1 MRKEEQLELREAFR
15 NQFLIGFGNV
25 RERRMPAPSRPA
37 PSRKDRILRFDAFE
51 LDVRAGELRK
61 RGVRQRLQ
69 GQPLQVLA
77 TLLKRPGDLVTREEI
92 RDEIWPADTFVDFD
106 HSLHNAIA
114 RIRETLGDS
123 ADAPRFIETLPR
135 RGYRFIERVEG
146 PPEVVAVPDRTR
158 LEPDLRTIES
168 LAVLP
173 LDDHSGDPSHEYFAD
188 GMTEALITN
197 LAKIKALRVISRTSA
212 MQYKGVR
219 KSLPLIARELNV
231 DAVIEGSVLRSGD
244 RVRITAQLIHAV
256 TDQHLWAESYE
267 RDFQDILS
275 LQREIARHIANEVRV
290 TLTPLESARLG
301 CARPVNP
308 QAHEQYLMGRYHW
321 NKRSE
326 QGIRKALSHF
336 QQAIEYDP
344 TFAYGYAGLADSYNI
359 LGYYNA
365 TAPQDAYPKG
375 RAAALTALTLDESL
389 AEPHATLGV
398 VKRDFEWDWAGADR
412 AFQTA
417 IETNPGYAAA
427 YHWRSTL
434 LSMLGKHDDAVAEK
448 KKALAMDPLSVAI
461 TTDLARMFYFNH
473 EYNRAIDQYRA
484 ALDMDPNFSSAH
496 LWLAQA
502 YEQKGMFAEAMSELE
517 IGRSLSADSPYALA
531 RVAHGHAMSGK
542 CDEAR
547 EMLRQLQALAP
558 RKYVSAYDVA
568 MIHVALQDRDEAFA
582 SLENAF
588 GERSVGL
595 GYLQV
600 EPQLD
605 PLRSDQRF
613 RELVRR
619 VGLPS

>member
-1 MRKEEQLELREAFR
+1 
-15 NQFLIGFGNV
+15 
-25 RERRMPAPSRPA
+25 
-37 PSRKDRILRFDAFE
+37 
-51 LDVRAGELRK
+51 
-61 RGVRQRLQ
+61 
-69 GQPLQVLA
+69 
-77 TLLKRPGDLVTREEI
+77 
-92 RDEIWPADTFVDFD
+92 
-106 HSLHNAIA
+106 
-114 RIRETLGDS
+114 
-123 ADAPRFIETLPR
+123 
-135 RGYRFIERVEG
+135 
-146 PPEVVAVPDRTR
+146 
-158 LEPDLRTIES
+158 
-168 LAVLP
+168 
-173 LDDHSGDPSHEYFAD
+173 
-188 GMTEALITN
+188 
-197 LAKIKALRVISRTSA
+197 
-212 MQYKGVR
+212 
-219 KSLPLIARELNV
+219 
-231 DAVIEGSVLRSGD
+231 
-244 RVRITAQLIHAV
+244 
-256 TDQHLWAESYE
+256 
-267 RDFQDILS
+267 
-275 LQREIARHIANEVRV
+275 
-290 TLTPLESARLG
+290 
-301 CARPVNP
+301 
-308 QAHEQYLMGRYHW
+308 
-321 NKRSE
+321 
-326 QGIRKALSHF
+326 
-336 QQAIEYDP
+336 
-344 TFAYGYAGLADSYNI
+344 
-359 LGYYNA
+359 
-365 TAPQDAYPKG
+365 
-375 RAAALTALTLDESL
+375 
-389 AEPHATLGV
+389 
-398 VKRDFEWDWAGADR
+398 
-412 AFQTA
+412 
-417 IETNPGYAAA
+417 
-427 YHWRSTL
+427 
-434 LSMLGKHDDAVAEK
+434 MLGKHDDAVAEK